1 LSQKFTIRISLIILL
16 IYLFS
21 FANAQSDTIVT
32 DTIGINAYHLN
43 NSTNQIIKTAEIIN
57 SQSQSLDR
65 TLQSHSGIFIKT
77 YGAGSIST
85 ISLRGGSSSQ
95 TMISWNGIPI
105 NNPMLGLNDLSLI
118 PMQAF
123 QNIQIINGGNTAK
136 YGNGA
141 MTGIIDVSNQHILSQ
156 SVNATI
162 NTNYGSFNKKSI
174 GTKIDINHKKLAI
187 QTTYQ
192 NTTSD
197 NNFNYKTLSGETK
210 TQTHAYFKS
219 ESATLSAYYFLTQ
232 RSHLKLNYW
241 HQNTFRQIPP
251 TTVQTR
257 SKSDLHDII
266 HRYNLKYHYNQSN
279 LNIKSSLAYLD
290 EQNNFRDSTNLIF
303 TNNKFKS
310 LIHKTDFNYLLKT
323 NLEIHWG
330 YNIIRTTAQTAFY
343 EKDQSLIN
351 SGLYSGINYQHG
363 RSTFNLIARQEW
375 HSESN
380 LPFAP
385 SISYGYKLNDRREI
399 IFKISKEFRAPT
411 ANELFWR
418 PGGNSELKPETSWSQ
433 EITFK
438 QKGKKNNKLTASL
451 FHRKVDNWVLWTLSD
466 LQFYQATNIAS
477 VRSYGLD
484 VNNVYHFQTLKI
496 KHTLIGNYAYV
507 IAENLTSV
515 SNPIIKKGSQL
526 FYKPQHKITLDY
538 TASINN
544 THFNINGQYVSSTI
558 GTLTELAGYELL
570 NVNIKKTV
578 NIKDHKMDLFISI
591 NNLLNK
597 QYRVIERRPMPGR
610 HFDIGLRL
618 SLF

>member
-1 LSQKFTIRISLIILL
+1 LTQ
-16 IYLFS
+16 LFS

-32 DTIGINAYHLN
+32 DTIGINAYYLN

-57 SQSQSLDR
+57 SLSQSLDK

-85 ISLRGGSSSQ
+85 ISLRGGSASQ

-118 PMQAF
+118 PIHAF
-123 QNIQIINGGNTAK
+123 QNIQIIKGGNTAK

-141 MTGIIDVSNQHILSQ
+141 MTGIIDVSNQHNLSQ
-156 SVNATI
+156 NINATI
-162 NTNYGSFNKKSI
+162 NTNYGNFNKKSL
-174 GTKIDINHKKLAI
+174 GAKLDINHKKLAI

-192 NTTSD
+192 NTISD
-197 NNFNYKTLSGETK
+197 NNFNYKTLSGDTK
-210 TQTHAYFKS
+210 AQSHAYFKS
-219 ESATLSAYYFLTQ
+219 ESATLSAYYFLNH

-266 HRYNLKYHYNQSN
+266 HRYNLKYDFNQSN

-310 LIHKTDFNYLLKT
+310 LIHKTDFNYLSKT
-323 NLEIHWG
+323 NFEILWG
-330 YNIIRTTAQTAFY
+330 YNINRTTAQTAFY
-343 EKDQSLIN
+343 EKDQVLVN
-351 SGLYSGINYQHG
+351 TGLYSGINYQHD
-363 RSTFNLIARQEW
+363 RSTFNLIFRQEW
-375 HSESN
+375 HSESK

-385 SISYGYKLNDRREI
+385 SISYGHELNDKRNI
-399 IFKISKEFRAPT
+399 TFKISKEFRAPT

-418 PGGNSELKPETSWSQ
+418 PGGNGDLKPEIAWSQ
-433 EITFK
+433 EITFT

-451 FHRKVDNWVLWTLSD
+451 FHRKIENWVLWTLNDS
-466 LQFYQATNIAS
+466 QFYQATNIAS
-477 VRSYGLD
+477 VRSYGID
-484 VNNVYHFQTLKI
+484 ISNVYQFQTSKTI
-496 KHTLIGNYAYV
+496 HTVIGNYAYV
-507 IAENLTSV
+507 IAENLKSV
-515 SNPIIKKGSQL
+515 SSPIINKGSQL
-526 FYKPQHKITLDY
+526 FYKPKHKITLDY
-538 TASINN
+538 TASIDNL
-544 THFNINGQYVSSTI
+544 HFNINGQYVSSTI
-558 GTLTELAGYELL
+558 GTLGDLAGYELL
-570 NVNIKKTV
+570 NLNVKKSVNIKNHNV
-578 NIKDHKMDLFISI
+578 NLFISI

-610 HFDIGLRL
+610 HFDIGLSFSL
-618 SLF
+618 S